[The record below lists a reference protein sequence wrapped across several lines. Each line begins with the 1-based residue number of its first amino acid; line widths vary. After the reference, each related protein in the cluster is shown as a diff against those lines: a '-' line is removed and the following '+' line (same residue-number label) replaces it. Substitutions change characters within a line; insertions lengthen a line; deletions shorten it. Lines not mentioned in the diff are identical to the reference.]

1 MAVASAVIALFS
13 LAVSGVTLVFTQ
25 FRGPQISTAI
35 GPTIEIYY
43 PSDGGL
49 GVYVPATFVNTSPR
63 TGTVHRCGIT
73 IFRKSCPDEK
83 FFMDWRFF
91 MKLKPELSYAFD
103 APAHAIAVVGTS
115 STTQVLWFTWR
126 YFSTPEL
133 IITEGEYV
141 LTFHYWLGADD
152 KPHSDH
158 HEFSIDQQTHAQ
170 LAEYKSNNDSTTVN
184 LLLDNRIA
192 TNRLLSDAES
202 KSLLDA

>member
-1 MAVASAVIALFS
+1 
-13 LAVSGVTLVFTQ
+13 
-25 FRGPQISTAI
+25 
-35 GPTIEIYY
+35 
-43 PSDGGL
+43 
-49 GVYVPATFVNTSPR
+49 
-63 TGTVHRCGIT
+63 
-73 IFRKSCPDEK
+73 
-83 FFMDWRFF
+83 

-192 TNRLLSDAES
+192 ANRLLSDAES